1 MYTCIYIKTALLN
14 QVIILTFVDLIVCK
28 SLMCEVYLVNKNL
41 RHVTQETLL
50 VSSELEIDQDSK
62 IDTQDMVII
71 ERKSVF

>member
-1 MYTCIYIKTALLN
+1 MSKYYIQMYTCIYIKTALLN

-50 VSSELEIDQDSK
+50 VSSELEIRYYRS
-62 IDTQDMVII
+62 
-71 ERKSVF
+71 RF

>member
-1 MYTCIYIKTALLN
+1 MSKYYIQMYTCIYIKTALLN

-50 VSSELEIDQDSK
+50 VSSELEI
-62 IDTQDMVII
+62 
-71 ERKSVF
+71 RYNR